1 MKEIGEQLKKAREGM
16 NISVEEVSEDLKTR
30 PSQIENLEAGKRDAF
45 DDIFYLKY
53 LIRDYAK
60 YLGLNKEELVDEFN
74 EYLFDLTS
82 RLSLEDI
89 KIAKKNIKEAKSVK
103 SPYTLEKKSRPILVP
118 MLIYI
123 LIVVLV
129 VSIIYFFVNLYDDED
144 GFKEGTTVT
153 EKK

>member
-30 PSQIENLEAGKRDAF
+30 PSQIENLEAGNRDAF

>member
-1 MKEIGEQLKKAREGM
+1 MKEIGEQLKKDRESM

-30 PSQIENLEAGKRDAF
+30 PSQIENLEAGNRDAF

-82 RLSLEDI
+82 RLSLDDI
-89 KIAKKNIKEAKSVK
+89 KMAKKSVKEAKSVK
-103 SPYTLEKKSRPILVP
+103 SPYTLERKSKPILIPILV
-118 MLIYI
+118 YI
-123 LIVVLV
+123 VIVVLV
-129 VSIIYFFVNLYDDED
+129 VSIIYFVVNLGED
-144 GFKEGTTVT
+144 NGNFEEGTTVT
-153 EKK
+153 ENK

>member
-1 MKEIGEQLKKAREGM
+1 MKEIGEQLKKARESM
-16 NISVEEVSEDLKTR
+16 SISVEEVSEDLKTR
-30 PSQIENLEAGKRDAF
+30 PSQIENLEAGNRDAF

-89 KIAKKNIKEAKSVK
+89 KMAKKKVKETKTVK
-103 SPYTLEKKSRPILVP
+103 SPYTLEKKSRPIILPILV
-118 MLIYI
+118 YI
-123 LIVVLV
+123 VIVVLV
-129 VSIIYFFVNLYDDED
+129 VSIIYFISDINENE
-144 GFKEGTTVT
+144 GNFKEGATVT
-153 EKK
+153 ENK

>member
-1 MKEIGEQLKKAREGM
+1 MKEIGEQLKKARESM

-30 PSQIENLEAGKRDAF
+30 PSQIENLEAGNRDAF

-89 KIAKKNIKEAKSVK
+89 KVAKKSIKESKSVK
-103 SPYTLEKKSRPILVP
+103 SPYTIEKKHRPVLIPILV
-118 MLIYI
+118 YI
-123 LIVVLV
+123 VIVILV
-129 VSIIYFFVNLYDDED
+129 VSIIYFIVNLNANE
-144 GFKEGTTVT
+144 GNFEEGTTVT
-153 EKK
+153 ESK

>member
-1 MKEIGEQLKKAREGM
+1 MKEIGEELKKARESM

-30 PSQIENLEAGKRDAF
+30 ASQIENLEAGNRDAF

-60 YLGLNKEELVDEFN
+60 YLGLNKEELVDDFN

-89 KIAKKNIKEAKSVK
+89 KMAKKKIKETKTVK
-103 SPYTLEKKSRPILVP
+103 SPYTKEKKSRPVLIPLLV
-118 MLIYI
+118 YI
-123 LIVVLV
+123 VIVILV
-129 VSIIYFFVNLYDDED
+129 VSIIYFITGINDNEGD
-144 GFKEGTTVT
+144 FKEGTTVT
-153 EKK
+153 ENK